1 MDYKELIE
9 KNIKEFD
16 GGFVKEFINDHNGE
30 WRPLRGLWMED
41 IFEYIHKYQKQF
53 FISYLEEENKRLKGE
68 YVEGTDDRPTT
79 YNKAI
84 REQIKHN
91 LQVITYLKEL

>member
-1 MDYKELIE
+1 MENYKEIIDRNINYFNEHFSTEFNEEVIDWHNQSLIS
-9 KNIKEFD
+9 F
-16 GGFVKEFINDHNGE
+16 
-30 WRPLRGLWMED
+30 
-41 IFEYIHKYQKQF
+41 
-53 FISYLEEENKRLKGE
+53 LEEENRRLKGE

-91 LQVITYLKEL
+91 LQVITYLKGL